1 MKIVT
6 LIIWLFC
13 YNLFA
18 IDDYYPIKVLDTGKT
33 TSLKNIIYQYDEI
46 EELVKSMRYSFEK
59 TSDYKKRMLINKKQQ
74 EVFLEKQY
82 KIITK
87 PDKVKLDWENLI
99 LQLYIYFPLNVIQDR
114 FNKEKN
120 FLMIPLVLDENTIR
134 ELYTFKDYIEI
145 TIVFKIDILKNIV
158 ILSKGVMYNGTKYK

>member
-46 EELVKSMRYSFEK
+46 EELVKEVNDLAYDRYKEVVYSKLAKEDRYAKNDEINDSVLETLAEK
-59 TSDYKKRMLINKKQQ
+59 
-74 EVFLEKQY
+74 
-82 KIITK
+82 
-87 PDKVKLDWENLI
+87 
-99 LQLYIYFPLNVIQDR
+99 
-114 FNKEKN
+114 
-120 FLMIPLVLDENTIR
+120 
-134 ELYTFKDYIEI
+134 YTEE
-145 TIVFKIDILKNIV
+145 
-158 ILSKGVMYNGTKYK
+158 